1 MSEYLDSNIEVES
14 NSYIFGGK
22 DNKNKKDINKNKK
35 DINKNKKNINKN
47 KKDINKNKKDN
58 NKNKKDNNKNLIEYD
73 KKNKFYLI
81 RENKKIE
88 ELSNEWCYQKY
99 QELWKFN
106 PMNNIKNLPINI
118 EHSSIIR
125 MFNLNILKY
134 INLYNSMD
142 TIVIVFKLYDGN
154 INKETNY
161 AILFAYLYESAVIK
175 IESKR
180 RVNFSFYSC
189 GPSYISCDGEY
200 RSKFNWFNNVEISK
214 TILFR
219 QLWIDLEDYVK
230 NKCISRKWINTIS
243 YFYPKINE
251 ERKNIEIELL
261 IKEKKINMTLLV
273 ISWFNETYN
282 AMFNLQEIH
291 INENF
296 KEIFYKYAEEDIEFL
311 KLIIKKYDSNT
322 IENFKSYISINNKKS
337 LHNKIDN
344 LYLNQGIKMIPL
356 NIKEVQDPI
365 KLKYKPWR
373 EFLITQRTGDL
384 VINAIAPG
392 FAIIG
397 DWMYIKNSKKGLFDN
412 ISQYKKMQHSEIAKD
427 IVHILYEAQRNTYF
441 AKSTIDVESKSEKRF
456 KEWVSGKFKKL
467 NEKINNSIDYCI
479 EDIIMSE
486 LTLAFT
492 SEYLGRTIADTI
504 KIIEFNEKYDSYI
517 GNPLSNKGYDYFAK
531 YMFEICYN
539 LYCMNTKLGI
549 IHNDLHLNNA
559 VLGAIYYSS
568 YKDKMK
574 IKNPSVLYVVDNEH
588 QYLFP
593 TTGYYTGIID
603 FSRSIIHYEKYNLFQ
618 DQSLPKTYNIVS
630 NVVEFKN
637 NEINNLLNIFIQ
649 MFPSRIKQKEELVV
663 LFKNHYE
670 SVFRL
675 LTTMDIYIFSLRMIK
690 ILNESNYKVNK
701 KCIELLDQMNK
712 LSEFYIT
719 TEMNHLINN
728 PENYSKIILNR
739 EYPIHTI
746 MEKCFYEYINS
757 NKKTTIID
765 IFVHS
770 NEIKYSLDKYELFP
784 PIIKEFNTIVNNKV
798 VRNDVVSN
806 NRKIIREYYENI
818 KTKNL
823 DMMNYIS
830 KRHLEKIY

>member
-486 LTLAFT
+486 VTLAFT

>member
-22 DNKNKKDINKNKK
+22 D
-35 DINKNKKNINKN
+35 NKN